1 MQQQIVDERQCYVC
15 YLTVLFHMKISCII
29 YRIASFYAM
38 LEVSYTLLELP
49 GAPYHLLKVFFFSD
63 ITVNHTNQYAT
74 LSHNF

>member
-1 MQQQIVDERQCYVC
+1 MQQQIVDEWQCYVC

-38 LEVSYTLLELP
+38 LEVSYTLLEFP
-49 GAPYHLLKVFFFSD
+49 GAPYRFLKFFFSD
-63 ITVNHTNQYAT
+63 ITVSHTNQYAT